1 VRVLCDGSVRLSF
14 RAYPPRTST
23 RACGHMPMHMLA
35 VAMKGRGDIPGKL
48 MRDGAPVKASSSH

>member
-1 VRVLCDGSVRLSF
+1 
-14 RAYPPRTST
+14 
-23 RACGHMPMHMLA
+23 MHMLA